1 MSRNDHQQLTVT
13 FTTPTPEDISNYDP
27 GILDGRIKLIV
38 EDADGHQ
45 AINFMEREKFN
56 RLGEDYIREH
66 IRIRFD
72 KFVEEWFVNLSE
84 NDYYNDP
91 ERNPERVIHVEFVAI
106 ETGTGNQIFRSP
118 ESGRFF
124 IRESAYPRENFAKW
138 WVCGTRLRPGDGDP
152 PRANLIFECRGQR
165 EKVRYDDWNG
175 TAAYSDTFNKD
186 FWKG

>member
-1 MSRNDHQQLTVT
+1 MSSNDQQLTVT
-13 FTTPTPEDISNYDP
+13 FTTPTPEDISSYDP

-38 EDADGHQ
+38 EDSDGHQ
-45 AINFMEREKFN
+45 AINFMEREKYN

-118 ESGRFF
+118 ETRRFF
-124 IRESAYPRENFAKW
+124 IRECAYPRENFAKW

-186 FWKG
+186 FWRG